1 MEKKNK
7 RNNHMM
13 NKGMKQKV
21 SVLLILCLLLTGY
34 HGLTI
39 SGKAEQSEK
48 KESNAISVSG
58 TEVKVQLHGEDLRKA
73 AKEAIEKG
81 DKVEENF
88 LKGYS
93 ADGELQKEYEAVFS
107 PEKEVYEIPLDSISE
122 GLSESLSEEEA
133 GLQIFVER
141 DAKDLENLVRR
152 ESKESLLLYDGN
164 SQISKLFS
172 EGKNEEKQNVE
183 KAKKNG
189 EKEETTVSEEGS
201 LVSDSNIKRNTELT
215 GSELIT
221 FLYKNKSDHKI
232 SFKLSVDGNQYPKIA
247 VAPKTQLFKA
257 LVEKLK
263 QEEKK
268 AQAEVKPAEK
278 QEEKSIEK
286 QEEKTKEEAVKAE
299 TSEEQ
304 KGISKETASVEE
316 EKELSEK
323 EKKSVSEVSIVSTEG
338 KTEEIQAEVQ
348 EPEEEKARKN
358 EEKKEEN
365 KVETAEA
372 ETEEESREKSEE
384 AGKDGAKLTEVK
396 KDSTKP
402 AEAEKEVPETEKQSG
417 EGKETK
423 EKAGVTG
430 FLGEVLEHY
439 EEFQGELVSARF
451 TQYSLNELG
460 RKSQNVEIEGFA
472 TVEVFYDDEAF
483 TDADGKVE
491 EVVLEAKRLVKPE
504 EEGEKEGEKLSKEQV
519 EAMKEHAIYED
530 SDALDIRFV
539 SKDDRTKEI
548 EPKTPVSVRL
558 TFDKKAVPEEATA
571 DTIAIHHLLESKD
584 SGKIELVETVLRSEK
599 EKEADK
605 KENLS
610 EEERNPEEIEGLS
623 LEKEKEEKD
632 ESKLTDIITKEFTV
646 TSFSPFVVKWNDYK
660 TQAYHG
666 IRIYYV
672 DRNGREIGPTRYY
685 RLTDQGKKIKE
696 KAKDA
701 EAYEFYN
708 KDTGKIDS
716 VMDYNPSG
724 YLRWGL
730 FGISNTTVGALYNG
744 AGYQVEVKS
753 LTANYFVY
761 TYKGVSHTSYFGK
774 NCEYTDFVFVYY
786 LCGKAENKPKP
797 DDTTPDL
804 KNEKYITDNLNG
816 TYDLTLTGQSVV
828 SGRTSKKPLDIV
840 FVYDNTAIM
849 ATDFSFDGT
858 KNNTEGND
866 ASSREEKKST
876 KVKEELKSFME
887 KMSSHDSAYDTR
899 YALVTMD
906 GMKEHRYDLK
916 YRAPYSPSYMTGKMD
931 GNLRVF
937 EDNDYPDFA
946 YAKGIEDTKK
956 GKFVGE
962 FQGLDEKGHQT
973 WLEKA
978 LDNRTKKVNGKDVY
992 IGYRQRSADFTIIDE
1007 EEDDTAYVHGFTSS
1021 PDDILSYLKDLQEG
1035 ETTVTNIS
1043 GSKYSEK
1050 ISGENYT
1057 AAIRNVRALLQKDI
1071 PIKAERKESI
1081 QNKARDDAKKIVVF
1095 IAGGDPKYA
1104 YIQNAYPSD
1113 NEYQY
1118 DDILRFKDQT
1128 DGIQYYRTRALYK
1141 VGYSIGNGRSIDF
1154 AALNQARG
1162 ELHQI
1167 TDIDAFYSIGVGN
1180 EKNWNYLNDFAMG
1193 QWYDKNFAPAQVPTD
1208 KKDKDGKTIY
1218 VSVEGKPDLREN
1230 ALVKN
1235 TLYKC
1240 FDGSEASKL
1249 NKSFDEIYKRVAVD
1263 SVQNIVIRDVLT
1275 KNVQPIM
1282 KDGKAVVS
1290 GQLVKMKPN
1299 GNNQAVEVEDIL
1311 KPGKMAD
1318 LGLNGFKIE
1327 AKEVYSGETGI
1338 SGLNYDGKRWLLT
1351 LKTDPEDF
1359 ALPAGYDIRM
1369 VAKVEP
1375 TEHAKK
1381 LFESDSGY
1389 KDKGEDRTDLNDIY
1403 QAYLHQGYHEDGK
1416 SDSMFNSSAR
1426 KFGLFTNE
1434 FADITYK
1441 TKKPDGSEGSPQTK
1455 KYNKPIISKGSLI
1468 IEKTFSGLEGTKL
1481 FDDSSGK
1488 ITDFG
1493 KKVLKQLKFI
1503 VQAEEFKGLN
1513 SFGQETS
1520 EFTPLLEL
1528 NLKADSWWT
1537 ESANFKDGVTS
1548 EVKRTDNLKHKVTL
1562 KIEQDSGKAPQ
1573 LKITVDNLIP
1583 SKRYIVYE
1591 YCNKPD
1597 GAVEKIELSGSAYQ
1611 LKDVSVNENPIIF
1624 ISGSKSLDSS
1634 EPCKPDNVFKITNCY
1649 EKKDNPKTI
1658 TVKKVVTGIGRPTAS
1673 STEKF
1678 QFHLVIKKH
1687 DGDTGQPLSN
1697 TEMKSIINDLKAK
1710 YPKSSGFNIRG
1721 NSINLTS
1728 PKEINEY
1735 TISFELKDGDSI
1747 QIPLKPNYLFQ
1758 VYEKKSEGYEEAKIV
1773 SDWKGSSRPIPAKTG
1788 QDDDHHEFTY
1798 MKVLEEPYEG
1808 EIITFQNPAKFTI
1821 PTGLTRDT
1829 TPYLLSIFGF
1839 VAMAGVYLTIKKKKR
1854 IEI

>member
-34 HGLTI
+34 RGLTI

-48 KESNAISVSG
+48 KESNEISVSG

-141 DAKDLENLVRR
+141 DAKDLESLVRK

-164 SQISKLFS
+164 SQISKLFP
-172 EGKNEEKQNVE
+172 EGKEEEKRE
-183 KAKKNG
+183 KTKELTEGAIASSG
-189 EKEETTVSEEGS
+189 ETEETAVA
-201 LVSDSNIKRNTELT
+201 SDSNIRRNTELT

-232 SFKLSVDGNQYPKIA
+232 SFKLSVDGNQYPKLA

-304 KGISKETASVEE
+304 KGISEETASVEE
-316 EKELSEK
+316 EKELSGK
-323 EKKSVSEVSIVSTEG
+323 EGKSASEVSIVSTEG

-372 ETEEESREKSEE
+372 ETKEESAEKSEE
-384 AGKDGAKLTEVK
+384 AEKDGAKLTEVK
-396 KDSTKP
+396 EDSTKP

-417 EGKETK
+417 EGKEAK

-483 TDADGKVE
+483 IDADGKLE

-504 EEGEKEGEKLSKEQV
+504 ETEKEGEKLSKEQV

-548 EPKTPVSVRL
+548 EPKAPVSVRL
-558 TFDKKAVPEEATA
+558 TFDKKAVPEEANA
-571 DTIAIHHLLESKD
+571 DTIAIHHIVEDKD
-584 SGKIELVETVLRSEK
+584 SGKVKYVETVLRSEL
-599 EKEADK
+599 EKK
-605 KENLS
+605 
-610 EEERNPEEIEGLS
+610 
-623 LEKEKEEKD
+623 KEKEELKASEEVKEDDVLFAESASGELKEGGVQKEEVLSNED
-632 ESKLTDIITKEFTV
+632 EKTEHKENITKEFIV
-646 TSFSPFVVKWNDYK
+646 NSFSPYIVHWTTPDNRDYE
-660 TQAYHG
+660 
-666 IRIYYV
+666 IRFHYV
-672 DRNGREIGPTRYY
+672 DRNFREIAPTIYTQNYAGTTKFILYFDANQRNSNSPAYKEFPNFVLEDIGYQLGPVPYLAHPKITDWGVDAVWSNQIQITKRSTLSKPEGQRETRTLKYDESGCAHDVYFIY
-685 RLTDQGKKIKE
+685 RL
-696 KAKDA
+696 
-701 EAYEFYN
+701 
-708 KDTGKIDS
+708 S
-716 VMDYNPSG
+716 
-724 YLRWGL
+724 
-730 FGISNTTVGALYNG
+730 
-744 AGYQVEVKS
+744 
-753 LTANYFVY
+753 
-761 TYKGVSHTSYFGK
+761 
-774 NCEYTDFVFVYY
+774 C
-786 LCGKAENKPKP
+786 PKP
-797 DDTTPDL
+797 EKKTDTDVDL
-804 KNEKYITDNLNG
+804 LNEKFITDNLDG
-816 TYDLTLTGQSVV
+816 TYDLTLTGQVNPSQ
-828 SGRTSKKPLDIV
+828 KQKLDIA

-849 ATDFSFDGT
+849 ATDFNFSG
-858 KNNTEGND
+858 KSKKLKTEHYATNPND
-866 ASSREEKKST
+866 AKSA
-876 KVKEELKSFME
+876 KVKNELKSFME
-887 KMSSHDSAYDTR
+887 KLSANPDYDVR

-906 GMKEHRYDLK
+906 GDKSFGNINESTK
-916 YRAPYSPSYMTGKMD
+916 WPYNPSYISGKDYQNTIFMKGKPAD
-931 GNLRVF
+931 SDINLVGEYIGTSGNVF
-937 EDNDYPDFA
+937 QWLDNSTDYGATSYQFNVIDTPFN
-946 YAKGIEDTKK
+946 DTKHLYGFTDK
-956 GKFVGE
+956 PTQIVD
-962 FQGLDEKGHQT
+962 QL
-973 WLEKA
+973 KA
-978 LDNRTKKVNGKDVY
+978 LDERAITSNRV
-992 IGYRQRSADFTIIDE
+992 
-1007 EEDDTAYVHGFTSS
+1007 
-1021 PDDILSYLKDLQEG
+1021 
-1035 ETTVTNIS
+1035 
-1043 GSKYSEK
+1043 
-1050 ISGENYT
+1050 SGENYES
-1057 AAIRNVRALLQKDI
+1057 AIRNLKVLLGQGGDYQV
-1071 PIKAERKESI
+1071 ASGGLDN
-1081 QNKARDDAKKIVVF
+1081 QDSKARSDAQKIVVF
-1095 IAGGDPKYA
+1095 IAGGNPKLSYIVKDGVYEDTHRYA
-1104 YIQNAYPSD
+1104 DNAD
-1113 NEYQY
+1113 
-1118 DDILRFKDQT
+1118 
-1128 DGIQYYRTRALYK
+1128 YK
-1141 VGYSIGNGRSIDF
+1141 IRRDYKEGYSFGNGYSVDF
-1154 AALNQARG
+1154 SALNRARG
-1162 ELHQI
+1162 ELRGL
-1167 TDIDAFYSIGVGN
+1167 TAADAFYSIGVGN
-1180 EKNWNYLNDFAMG
+1180 EENWKSLNDFAMG
-1193 QWYDKNFAPAQVPTD
+1193 QCYNE
-1208 KKDKDGKTIY
+1208 
-1218 VSVEGKPDLREN
+1218 EGKHRPEEGYDEEKHPDRREK
-1230 ALVKN
+1230 ALVDN
-1235 TLYKC
+1235 IRYKC
-1240 FDGSEASKL
+1240 FDASSESGLVSALQQIYNREAGSRAK
-1249 NKSFDEIYKRVAVD
+1249 
-1263 SVQNIVIRDVLT
+1263 NIVIRDVLT
-1275 KNVQPIM
+1275 KNVQPFM
-1282 KDGKAVVS
+1282 KDGKPVVS
-1290 GQLVKMKPN
+1290 GQLVKMKSN
-1299 GNNQAVEVEDIL
+1299 GNKQAVEVEKVFEADDIDDM
-1311 KPGKMAD
+1311 KK
-1318 LGLNGFKIE
+1318 LGLDGFKIE
-1327 AKEVYSGETGI
+1327 AKEVYSNETGI

-1375 TEHAKK
+1375 TEEAKK
-1381 LFESDSGY
+1381 LFESDLGY
-1389 KDKGEDRTDLNDIY
+1389 KDKGDKRTDLNDIY
-1403 QAYLHQGYHEDGK
+1403 QTDLHRKYHEDGK
-1416 SDSMFNSSAR
+1416 PDSMFNSSAD
-1426 KFGLFTNE
+1426 KYGLFTNE
-1434 FADITYK
+1434 YADITYK

-1455 KYNKPIISKGSLI
+1455 KYKKPIISKGSLI

-1503 VQAEEFKGLN
+1503 VQAEKFKGLN

-1528 NLKADSWWT
+1528 NLQADSWWT
-1537 ESANFKDGVTS
+1537 EPANFKNGVTS
-1548 EVKRTDNLKHKVTL
+1548 DVTGTDNLQHKVTL
-1562 KIEQDSGKAPQ
+1562 KIVQESGKAPQ

-1583 SKRYIVYE
+1583 SKRYMVYE
-1591 YCNKPD
+1591 YCNKPE

-1611 LKDVSVNENPIIF
+1611 LKGVSVNENPIIF

-1658 TVKKVVTGIGRPTAS
+1658 TVKKVVTGMAKPTAS

-1687 DGDTGQPLSN
+1687 DGGTGQSLSD
-1697 TEMKSIINDLKAK
+1697 TEKKSIISDLKAK

-1758 VYEKKSEGYEEAKIV
+1758 VYEKKSEGYKKAEIV
-1773 SDWKGSSRPIPAKTG
+1773 SDWKGSSRKITAETG
-1788 QDDDHHEFTY
+1788 QDDHQNEFTY
-1798 MKVLEEPYEG
+1798 MEALEEPYDG

>member
-1 MEKKNK
+1 MEKNK

-48 KESNAISVSG
+48 KESNEISVSG

-141 DAKDLENLVRR
+141 DAKDLESLVRK

-164 SQISKLFS
+164 SQISKLFP

-201 LVSDSNIKRNTELT
+201 LASDSNIKRNTELT

-247 VAPKTQLFKA
+247 VSPKTQLFKA
-257 LVEKLK
+257 LAEKLK

-278 QEEKSIEK
+278 QEEKSIEN
-286 QEEKTKEEAVKAE
+286 QEEKTKEEVVKAE

-304 KGISKETASVEE
+304 KEISEETASVEE
-316 EKELSEK
+316 KKALSGKEG
-323 EKKSVSEVSIVSTEG
+323 KSASEVSIVSTEG
-338 KTEEIQAEVQ
+338 KTEETQAEVQ

-483 TDADGKVE
+483 VDEEGKAQ
-491 EVVLEAKRLVKPE
+491 EVVLEAKRLLKPE
-504 EEGEKEGEKLSKEQV
+504 ETEKEGEKLTEEQV

-539 SKDDRTKEI
+539 SKDDNTKEI

-571 DTIAIHHLLESKD
+571 DTIAIHHIVEDKD
-584 SGKIELVETVLRSEK
+584 SGKVKYVETVLRSEL
-599 EKEADK
+599 EKK
-605 KENLS
+605 
-610 EEERNPEEIEGLS
+610 
-623 LEKEKEEKD
+623 KEKEELKASEEVKEDVLFAESTSGELKEGGVQKEEVLSNED
-632 ESKLTDIITKEFTV
+632 EETENKENITKEFTV
-646 TSFSPFVVKWNDYK
+646 NSFSPYIVHWTTPDNKDYE
-660 TQAYHG
+660 
-666 IRIYYV
+666 IRFHYV
-672 DRNGREIGPTRYY
+672 DRNFREIAPTIYTQNYAGTTKFILYFDANQRNSNSPAYKEFPNFVLEDIGYQLGPAPYLAHPKITDWGVDAVWSNQIQITKRSTLSKPEGQRETRKLKYDESGCAHDVYFIY
-685 RLTDQGKKIKE
+685 RL
-696 KAKDA
+696 
-701 EAYEFYN
+701 
-708 KDTGKIDS
+708 S
-716 VMDYNPSG
+716 
-724 YLRWGL
+724 
-730 FGISNTTVGALYNG
+730 
-744 AGYQVEVKS
+744 
-753 LTANYFVY
+753 
-761 TYKGVSHTSYFGK
+761 
-774 NCEYTDFVFVYY
+774 C
-786 LCGKAENKPKP
+786 PKP
-797 DDTTPDL
+797 EKKTDTDVDL
-804 KNEKYITDNLNG
+804 LNEKFITDNLDG
-816 TYDLTLTGQSVV
+816 TYNLTLTGQVNPSQ
-828 SGRTSKKPLDIV
+828 KQKLDIA

-849 ATDFSFDGT
+849 ATDFNFSG
-858 KNNTEGND
+858 KSKKLKTEHYATNPND
-866 ASSREEKKST
+866 AKSA
-876 KVKEELKSFME
+876 KVKNELKSFME
-887 KMSSHDSAYDTR
+887 KLSANPDYDVR

-906 GMKEHRYDLK
+906 GDKSFGNINESTKRPYDQSYISGKDYQNTIFMKGKPVDSDINLVGEYIGTSGGAFRWLDNSTDYD
-916 YRAPYSPSYMTGKMD
+916 ATSYQFNVTD
-931 GNLRVF
+931 TPFN
-937 EDNDYPDFA
+937 
-946 YAKGIEDTKK
+946 DTKHLYGFTDK
-956 GKFVGE
+956 PNQIVD
-962 FQGLDEKGHQT
+962 QL
-973 WLEKA
+973 KA
-978 LDNRTKKVNGKDVY
+978 LNERAITSNRV
-992 IGYRQRSADFTIIDE
+992 
-1007 EEDDTAYVHGFTSS
+1007 
-1021 PDDILSYLKDLQEG
+1021 
-1035 ETTVTNIS
+1035 
-1043 GSKYSEK
+1043 
-1050 ISGENYT
+1050 SGENYES
-1057 AAIRNVRALLQKDI
+1057 AIRNLKVLLGQAGDYQV
-1071 PIKAERKESI
+1071 ASGGLDN
-1081 QNKARDDAKKIVVF
+1081 QDSKARSDAQKIVVF
-1095 IAGGDPKYA
+1095 IAGGNPKLSYIVKDGVYEDTHRYA
-1104 YIQNAYPSD
+1104 DNAD
-1113 NEYQY
+1113 
-1118 DDILRFKDQT
+1118 
-1128 DGIQYYRTRALYK
+1128 YK
-1141 VGYSIGNGRSIDF
+1141 IRRDYKEGYSFGNGYSVDF
-1154 AALNQARG
+1154 SALNRARG
-1162 ELHQI
+1162 ELRGL
-1167 TDIDAFYSIGVGN
+1167 TAADAFYSIGVGN
-1180 EKNWNYLNDFAMG
+1180 EENWNSLNDFAMG
-1193 QWYDKNFAPAQVPTD
+1193 QCYNE
-1208 KKDKDGKTIY
+1208 
-1218 VSVEGKPDLREN
+1218 EGKHRPEEGYDEEKHPDRREK
-1230 ALVKN
+1230 ALVDN
-1235 TLYKC
+1235 IRYKC
-1240 FDGSEASKL
+1240 FDASSESGLVSALQQIYNREAGSRAK
-1249 NKSFDEIYKRVAVD
+1249 
-1263 SVQNIVIRDVLT
+1263 NIVIRDVLT

-1290 GQLVKMKPN
+1290 GQLVKMKSN
-1299 GNNQAVEVEDIL
+1299 GNKQAVEVEKVFEADDIDDIDDM
-1311 KPGKMAD
+1311 KK
-1318 LGLNGFKIE
+1318 LGLNDFKIE
-1327 AKEVYSGETGI
+1327 AKEVNANEIGI
-1338 SGLNYDGKRWLLT
+1338 SGAKRDEKRWLLT
-1351 LKTDPEDF
+1351 LKTEPEDF
-1359 ALPAGYDIRM
+1359 ALPAGYEIRM

-1375 TEHAKK
+1375 TEEAKK
-1381 LFESDSGY
+1381 LFESDLGY
-1389 KDKGEDRTDLNDIY
+1389 KDKGDKRTDLNDIY
-1403 QAYLHQGYHEDGK
+1403 QTDLHRKYHEDGK
-1416 SDSMFNSSAR
+1416 PDSMFNSSAD
-1426 KFGLFTNE
+1426 KYGLFTNE
-1434 FADITYK
+1434 YADITYK

-1455 KYNKPIISKGSLI
+1455 KYKKPIISKGSLI

-1520 EFTPLLEL
+1520 EFTPLLKL
-1528 NLKADSWWT
+1528 NLQADSWWT
-1537 ESANFKDGVTS
+1537 GTANFRDGVTL
-1548 EVKRTDNLKHKVTL
+1548 EFTGLDNFKHKVTL
-1562 KIEQDSGKAPQ
+1562 KIVQESGKAPQ

-1583 SKRYIVYE
+1583 SKRYQILE

-1658 TVKKVVTGIGRPTAS
+1658 TVKKEVTGIGRPTAS

-1687 DGDTGQPLSN
+1687 DGDKVESLSD

-1721 NSINLTS
+1721 NSIDLTS

-1735 TISFELKDGDSI
+1735 TISFELKDKDSI

-1758 VYEKKSEGYEEAKIV
+1758 VYEKKSEGYQKAKIV
-1773 SDWKGSSRPIPAKTG
+1773 SNSRTITADTG
-1788 QDDDHHEFTY
+1788 QDDHHIEFTY
-1798 MKVLEEPYEG
+1798 MEVLEEPYDG

-1839 VAMAGVYLTIKKKKR
+1839 TMMAGVYLTIKKKKR

>member
-34 HGLTI
+34 RGLTI

-48 KESNAISVSG
+48 KESNEISVSG

-141 DAKDLENLVRR
+141 DAKDLESLVRK

-164 SQISKLFS
+164 SRIAQLFP
-172 EGKNEEKQNVE
+172 EGKEEEKRDKLE
-183 KAKKNG
+183 KAKELTEGTNALSG
-189 EKEETTVSEEGS
+189 ETEETAVA
-201 LVSDSNIKRNTELT
+201 SDSNIKRNTELT

-286 QEEKTKEEAVKAE
+286 QEEKTKEEVVKAE

-304 KGISKETASVEE
+304 KDISEETASVEE
-316 EKELSEK
+316 KKALSGKEG
-323 EKKSVSEVSIVSTEG
+323 KSASEVSIVSTEG
-338 KTEEIQAEVQ
+338 KTEETQAEVQ

-372 ETEEESREKSEE
+372 ETEEESAEKSEE

-439 EEFQGELVSARF
+439 EEFQGELLSARF

-491 EVVLEAKRLVKPE
+491 EVVLEAKRLLKPE
-504 EEGEKEGEKLSKEQV
+504 EEGEKEGEKLSKEQI

-539 SKDDRTKEI
+539 SKDDNTKEI

-605 KENLS
+605 NENLS
-610 EEERNPEEIEGLS
+610 EEKQNPEEIEGLS

-716 VMDYNPSG
+716 LLDYNPSG

-761 TYKGVSHTSYFGK
+761 TYQGVSHTSHFGDK
-774 NCEYTDFVFVYY
+774 CEYTDFVFVYY

-804 KNEKYITDNLNG
+804 KNEKYITDNLDG

-906 GMKEHRYDLK
+906 GMKEHQYDLQ
-916 YRAPYSPSYMTGKMD
+916 YRAKYSTSYMTGKMD

-962 FQGLDEKGHQT
+962 FQGKDENGQKT

-978 LDNRTKKVNGKDVY
+978 LDNRKNWKGEF
-992 IGYRQRSADFTIIDE
+992 IGDRQRSADFTIEDG
-1007 EEDDTAYVHGFTSS
+1007 EEDDTAYVHGFTSRR
-1021 PDDILSYLKDLQEG
+1021 DDILLYLKNLQEG
-1035 ETTVTNIS
+1035 KTTVTKLS

-1071 PIKAERKESI
+1071 PIKANREAFT
-1081 QNKARDDAKKIVVF
+1081 QYKARDDAKKIVVF

-1104 YIQNAYPSD
+1104 YIQNAYPSN

-1128 DGIQYYRTRALYK
+1128 DGIQYYRTRAWYK

-1218 VSVEGKPDLREN
+1218 VSVEGKADLREN
-1230 ALVKN
+1230 ALVKK

-1240 FDGSEASKL
+1240 FDGSDASKL

-1275 KNVQPIM
+1275 NHVQPIM
-1282 KDGKAVVS
+1282 KNGKPDVI

-1318 LGLNGFKIE
+1318 LGLNGFTIE
-1327 AKEVYSGETGI
+1327 AKEVYAGETGI
-1338 SGLNYDGKRWLLT
+1338 SGLSYTGKRWLLT
-1351 LKTDPEDF
+1351 LKTVPEDF

-1375 TEHAKK
+1375 TEEAKR
-1381 LFESDSGY
+1381 LFESDLGY
-1389 KDKGEDRTDLNDIY
+1389 KDKGDKRTDLNDIY
-1403 QAYLHQGYHEDGK
+1403 QTYLHQGYHEDGK
-1416 SDSMFNSSAR
+1416 SDSMFNSSAD
-1426 KFGLFTNE
+1426 KYGLYTNE
-1434 FADITYK
+1434 YADITYK
-1441 TKKPDGSEGSPQTK
+1441 TKKPDGSESSPQTK
-1455 KYNKPIISKGSLI
+1455 KYKKPIISKGSLI

-1503 VQAEEFKGLN
+1503 VQAEEFKRLN

-1548 EVKRTDNLKHKVTL
+1548 GVTGLDNLKHKVTL
-1562 KIEQDSGKAPQ
+1562 KIVQESGKAPQ

-1583 SKRYIVYE
+1583 SKRYMVYE

-1658 TVKKVVTGIGRPTAS
+1658 TVKKVVTGMARPTAS
-1673 STEKF
+1673 STAKF

-1687 DGDTGQPLSN
+1687 DGGTGQSLSE
-1697 TEMKSIINDLKAK
+1697 TEMNSIKNDLKAK
-1710 YPKSSGFNIRG
+1710 YPNFNISKA
-1721 NSINLTS
+1721 SINLTS

-1735 TISFELKDGDSI
+1735 TIYFELKDGDSI

-1758 VYEKKSEGYEEAKIV
+1758 VYEKKSAGYEKAKIV
-1773 SDWKGSSRPIPAKTG
+1773 SDLNGNSRGIPAETG
-1788 QDDDHHEFTY
+1788 QDDTNEFTY
-1798 MKVLEEPYEG
+1798 MKEAETPYEG

-1829 TPYLLSIFGF
+1829 TPYLFSIFGF
-1839 VAMAGVYLTIKKKKR
+1839 VAIAGVYLTIKKKKR
-1854 IEI
+1854 IEM

>member
-48 KESNAISVSG
+48 KESNEISVSG

-141 DAKDLENLVRR
+141 DAKDLESLVRR

-164 SQISKLFS
+164 SQISKLFP

-201 LVSDSNIKRNTELT
+201 LASDSNIKRNTELT

-232 SFKLSVDGNQYPKIA
+232 SFKLSVDGNQYPKLA

-299 TSEEQ
+299 TSEDQ
-304 KGISKETASVEE
+304 KEISEEAASVEE
-316 EKELSEK
+316 KKELSGK
-323 EKKSVSEVSIVSTEG
+323 EDKPASEVSIVSTEG
-338 KTEEIQAEVQ
+338 KTEETQA
-348 EPEEEKARKN
+348 EEEKAEKN
-358 EEKKEEN
+358 KEKKEEN

-372 ETEEESREKSEE
+372 ETKEESAEKSEE
-384 AGKDGAKLTEVK
+384 AEKDGAKLTEVK

-417 EGKETK
+417 EGKEAK

-491 EVVLEAKRLVKPE
+491 EVVLEAKRLLKPE
-504 EEGEKEGEKLSKEQV
+504 ETEKEGEKLTEEQV

-539 SKDDRTKEI
+539 SKDDNTKEI

-605 KENLS
+605 NENLS
-610 EEERNPEEIEGLS
+610 EEKQNPEEIEGLS

-716 VMDYNPSG
+716 LLDYNPSG

-761 TYKGVSHTSYFGK
+761 TYQGVSHTSHFGDK
-774 NCEYTDFVFVYY
+774 CEYTDFVFVYY

-804 KNEKYITDNLNG
+804 KNEKYITDNLDG

-906 GMKEHRYDLK
+906 GMKEHQYDLQ
-916 YRAPYSPSYMTGKMD
+916 YRAKYSTSYMTGKMD

-962 FQGLDEKGHQT
+962 FQGKDENGQKT
-973 WLEKA
+973 WLEKS
-978 LDNRTKKVNGKDVY
+978 LDNRKNWKGEF
-992 IGYRQRSADFTIIDE
+992 IGDRQRSADFTIEDG
-1007 EEDDTAYVHGFTSS
+1007 EEDDTAYVHGFTSRL
-1021 PDDILSYLKDLQEG
+1021 DDILSYLKNLQEG
-1035 ETTVTNIS
+1035 KTTVTKLS

-1071 PIKAERKESI
+1071 PIKANREAFT
-1081 QNKARDDAKKIVVF
+1081 QYKARDDAKKIVVF

-1104 YIQNAYPSD
+1104 YIQNAYPSN

-1128 DGIQYYRTRALYK
+1128 DGIQYYRTRAWYK

-1218 VSVEGKPDLREN
+1218 VSVEGKADLREN
-1230 ALVKN
+1230 ALVKK

-1240 FDGSEASKL
+1240 FDGSDASKL

-1263 SVQNIVIRDVLT
+1263 GTKNIVIRDVLT

-1282 KDGKAVVS
+1282 KNGKPDVI

-1318 LGLNGFKIE
+1318 LGLNGFTIE
-1327 AKEVYSGETGI
+1327 AKEVYAGETGI
-1338 SGLNYDGKRWLLT
+1338 SGLSYTRKRWLLT

-1375 TEHAKK
+1375 TEEAKR

-1389 KDKGEDRTDLNDIY
+1389 KDKGDKRTDLNDIY
-1403 QAYLHQGYHEDGK
+1403 ETYLHRGYHEDGK
-1416 SDSMFNSSAR
+1416 SDSMFNSSAD
-1426 KFGLFTNE
+1426 KYGLFTNE
-1434 FADITYK
+1434 YADITYK
-1441 TKKPDGSEGSPQTK
+1441 TKKPDGSESSPQTK

-1481 FDDSSGK
+1481 IDSSSGN

-1503 VQAEEFKGLN
+1503 VKAEEFQGLN
-1513 SFGQETS
+1513 SFGQKHY
-1520 EFTPLLEL
+1520 EFTSLLEL
-1528 NLKADSWWT
+1528 NLQADSWWT
-1537 ESANFKDGVTS
+1537 EPANFKDGVTS
-1548 EVKRTDNLKHKVTL
+1548 EVTGSDNFKHKVTL
-1562 KIEQDSGKAPQ
+1562 KIVQESGKAPQ

-1583 SKRYIVYE
+1583 SKRYQIWE

-1597 GAVEKIELSGSAYQ
+1597 GAVEKVELSGSAYQ
-1611 LKDVSVNENPIIF
+1611 LKDVSENANPIISQ
-1624 ISGSKSLDSS
+1624 SGSKSLDSS
-1634 EPCKPDNVFKITNCY
+1634 EPCKPDNVFKITNHY

-1658 TVKKVVTGIGRPTAS
+1658 TVKKVVTGMARPTAS

-1678 QFHLVIKKH
+1678 KFHLVIKKH
-1687 DGDTGQPLSN
+1687 DGGTGQSLSEE
-1697 TEMKSIINDLKAK
+1697 EMDSIINDMIAK
-1710 YPKSSGFNIRG
+1710 NA
-1721 NSINLTS
+1721 NSTEF
-1728 PKEINEY
+1728 EINKDLIKLKRPKKINAF
-1735 TISFELKDGDSI
+1735 TISFELKDGESI

-1758 VYEKKSEGYEEAKIV
+1758 VYEKKSAGYEKAKIV
-1773 SDWKGSSRPIPAKTG
+1773 SDLKGSSSRTIQAETG
-1788 QDDDHHEFTY
+1788 QDDNNEFTY
-1798 MKVLEEPYEG
+1798 MEALEEPYEG

-1829 TPYLLSIFGF
+1829 TPYLFSIFGF
-1839 VAMAGVYLTIKKKKR
+1839 VAMAWVYLTIRKKKR

>member
-48 KESNAISVSG
+48 KESNEISVSG

-141 DAKDLENLVRR
+141 DAKDLESLVRR

-164 SQISKLFS
+164 SQISKLFP

-201 LVSDSNIKRNTELT
+201 LASDSNIKRNTELT

-263 QEEKK
+263 QEEK
-268 AQAEVKPAEK
+268 
-278 QEEKSIEK
+278 
-286 QEEKTKEEAVKAE
+286 TKEEVVKAE

-304 KGISKETASVEE
+304 KEISKETASVEE

-338 KTEEIQAEVQ
+338 KMEETQA
-348 EPEEEKARKN
+348 EEEKAEKN
-358 EEKKEEN
+358 KEKKEEN

-372 ETEEESREKSEE
+372 ETKEESAEKSEE
-384 AGKDGAKLTEVK
+384 AEKDGAKLTEVK

-417 EGKETK
+417 EGKEAK

-491 EVVLEAKRLVKPE
+491 EVVLEAKRLLKPE
-504 EEGEKEGEKLSKEQV
+504 ETEKEGEKLTEEQV

-539 SKDDRTKEI
+539 SKDDNTKEI

-605 KENLS
+605 NENLS
-610 EEERNPEEIEGLS
+610 EEKQNPEEIEGLS

-701 EAYEFYN
+701 EAHEFYN
-708 KDTGKIDS
+708 KDTGIIDS

-761 TYKGVSHTSYFGK
+761 TYQGVSHTSHFGDK
-774 NCEYTDFVFVYY
+774 CEYTDFVFVYY

-804 KNEKYITDNLNG
+804 KNEKYITDNLDG

-906 GMKEHRYDLK
+906 GMKEHQYDLQ
-916 YRAPYSPSYMTGKMD
+916 YRAKYSTSYMTGKMD

-962 FQGLDEKGHQT
+962 FQGKDENGQKT
-973 WLEKA
+973 WLEKS
-978 LDNRTKKVNGKDVY
+978 LDNRKNWKGEF
-992 IGYRQRSADFTIIDE
+992 IGDRQRSADFTIEDG
-1007 EEDDTAYVHGFTSS
+1007 EEDDTAYVHGFTSR
-1021 PDDILSYLKDLQEG
+1021 PDDILSYLKNLQEG
-1035 ETTVTNIS
+1035 KTTVTKLS

-1071 PIKAERKESI
+1071 PIKANRKAFT
-1081 QNKARDDAKKIVVF
+1081 QYKARDDAKKIVVF

-1104 YIQNAYPSD
+1104 YIQNAYPSN

-1128 DGIQYYRTRALYK
+1128 DGIQYYRTRAWYK

-1290 GQLVKMKPN
+1290 GQLVKMKSN
-1299 GNNQAVEVEDIL
+1299 GVEVQDTL
-1311 KPGKMAD
+1311 KPGEMAD
-1318 LGLNGFKIE
+1318 LGLNGFNIK
-1327 AKEVYSGETGI
+1327 AKEVNANEIGI
-1338 SGLNYDGKRWLLT
+1338 SGASHDEKRWLLT
-1351 LKTDPEDF
+1351 LKTNPEDF

-1375 TEHAKK
+1375 TEEAKR
-1381 LFESDSGY
+1381 LFESDLGY
-1389 KDKGEDRTDLNDIY
+1389 KDKGDKRTDLNDIY
-1403 QAYLHQGYHEDGK
+1403 QTYLHQGYHEDGK
-1416 SDSMFNSSAR
+1416 SDSMFNSSAD
-1426 KFGLFTNE
+1426 KYGLYTNE
-1434 FADITYK
+1434 YADITYK
-1441 TKKPDGSEGSPQTK
+1441 TKKPDGSESSPQTK

-1503 VQAEEFKGLN
+1503 VYVEKFNELN
-1513 SFGQETS
+1513 SFGQKNS
-1520 EFTPLLEL
+1520 EFIPLLEL
-1528 NLKADSWWT
+1528 NLKDDSWWT

-1548 EVKRTDNLKHKVTL
+1548 GVTGLDELKHKVTHKVTL

-1583 SKRYIVYE
+1583 SKRYMVYE

-1611 LKDVSVNENPIIF
+1611 LKNVSESANPTIIW
-1624 ISGSKSLDSS
+1624 SGPKSLDSS

-1658 TVKKVVTGIGRPTAS
+1658 TVKKEVTGIGRPTAS

-1687 DGDTGQPLSN
+1687 DGGTGQSLSD

-1721 NSINLTS
+1721 HSINLTS

-1747 QIPLKPNYLFQ
+1747 QIPLKMNYLFQ
-1758 VYEKKSEGYEEAKIV
+1758 VYEKKSEGYNKAKIV
-1773 SDWKGSSRPIPAKTG
+1773 SDWKGSSRKITAETG

-1798 MKVLEEPYEG
+1798 MEVLEEPYDG

-1821 PTGLTRDT
+1821 PTGLTRDI
-1829 TPYLLSIFGF
+1829 TPYLFSIFGF

>member
-34 HGLTI
+34 RGLTI

-48 KESNAISVSG
+48 KESNEISVSG

-93 ADGELQKEYEAVFS
+93 TDEELQKEYEAVFS

-141 DAKDLENLVRR
+141 DAKDLESLVRK

-164 SQISKLFS
+164 SQISKLFP
-172 EGKNEEKQNVE
+172 EGKKEEKRDVE

-189 EKEETTVSEEGS
+189 EKEETTVSEEGI
-201 LVSDSNIKRNTELT
+201 LASDSNIKRNTELT

-232 SFKLSVDGNQYPKIA
+232 SFKLSVDGNQYPKLA

-286 QEEKTKEEAVKAE
+286 QEENTKEEAVKAE

-372 ETEEESREKSEE
+372 ETKEESAEKSEE
-384 AGKDGAKLTEVK
+384 AEKDGAKLTEVK

-483 TDADGKVE
+483 VDEEGKAQ
-491 EVVLEAKRLVKPE
+491 EVVLEAKRLLKPE
-504 EEGEKEGEKLSKEQV
+504 ETEKEGEKLTEEQV

-539 SKDDRTKEI
+539 SKDDNTKEI

-571 DTIAIHHLLESKD
+571 DTIAIHHIVEDKD
-584 SGKIELVETVLRSEK
+584 SGKVKYVETVLRSE
-599 EKEADK
+599 
-605 KENLS
+605 
-610 EEERNPEEIEGLS
+610 
-623 LEKEKEEKD
+623 LEKEREKEELKASEGVKEDVLSAEDASEEPKKEGIKKEEVFSNED
-632 ESKLTDIITKEFTV
+632 EKTEHKENITKEFTV
-646 TSFSPFVVKWNDYK
+646 NSFSPYIVHWTTPDNKDYE
-660 TQAYHG
+660 
-666 IRIYYV
+666 IRFHYV
-672 DRNGREIGPTRYY
+672 DRNFREIAPTIYTQNYAGTTKFILYFDANQRNSNSPAYKEFPNFVLEDIGYQLGPAPYLAHPKITDWGVDAVWSNQIQITKRSTLSKPEGQRETRTLKYDESGCAHDVYFIY
-685 RLTDQGKKIKE
+685 RL
-696 KAKDA
+696 
-701 EAYEFYN
+701 
-708 KDTGKIDS
+708 S
-716 VMDYNPSG
+716 
-724 YLRWGL
+724 
-730 FGISNTTVGALYNG
+730 
-744 AGYQVEVKS
+744 
-753 LTANYFVY
+753 
-761 TYKGVSHTSYFGK
+761 
-774 NCEYTDFVFVYY
+774 C
-786 LCGKAENKPKP
+786 PKP
-797 DDTTPDL
+797 EKKTDTDVDL
-804 KNEKYITDNLNG
+804 LNEKFITDNLDG
-816 TYDLTLTGQSVV
+816 TYDLTLTGQVNPSQ
-828 SGRTSKKPLDIV
+828 KQKLDIA

-849 ATDFSFDGT
+849 ATDFNFSG
-858 KNNTEGND
+858 KSKKLKTEHYATNPND
-866 ASSREEKKST
+866 AKSA
-876 KVKEELKSFME
+876 KVKNELKSFME
-887 KMSSHDSAYDTR
+887 KLSANPDYDVR

-906 GMKEHRYDLK
+906 GDKSFGNINESTKWPYD
-916 YRAPYSPSYMTGKMD
+916 PSYISGKDYQNTIFMKGKPAD
-931 GNLRVF
+931 SDINLVGEYIGTSGGAFRWL
-937 EDNDYPDFA
+937 DNSTDYDATSYQFNVTDTPFN
-946 YAKGIEDTKK
+946 DTKHLYGFTDK
-956 GKFVGE
+956 PNKIVD
-962 FQGLDEKGHQT
+962 QL
-973 WLEKA
+973 KA
-978 LDNRTKKVNGKDVY
+978 LDERAITSNRV
-992 IGYRQRSADFTIIDE
+992 
-1007 EEDDTAYVHGFTSS
+1007 
-1021 PDDILSYLKDLQEG
+1021 
-1035 ETTVTNIS
+1035 
-1043 GSKYSEK
+1043 
-1050 ISGENYT
+1050 SGENYES
-1057 AAIRNVRALLQKDI
+1057 AIRNLKVLLGQGGDYQV
-1071 PIKAERKESI
+1071 ASGGLDN
-1081 QNKARDDAKKIVVF
+1081 QDSKARSDAQKIVVF
-1095 IAGGDPKYA
+1095 IAGGNPKLSYIVKDGVYEDTHRYA
-1104 YIQNAYPSD
+1104 DNAD
-1113 NEYQY
+1113 
-1118 DDILRFKDQT
+1118 
-1128 DGIQYYRTRALYK
+1128 YK
-1141 VGYSIGNGRSIDF
+1141 IRRDYKEGYSFGNGYSVDF
-1154 AALNQARG
+1154 SALNRARG
-1162 ELHQI
+1162 ELRGL
-1167 TDIDAFYSIGVGN
+1167 TAADAFYSIGVGN
-1180 EKNWNYLNDFAMG
+1180 EENWKSLNDFAMG
-1193 QWYDKNFAPAQVPTD
+1193 QCYNE
-1208 KKDKDGKTIY
+1208 
-1218 VSVEGKPDLREN
+1218 EGKHRLEEGYDEEKHPDRREK
-1230 ALVKN
+1230 ALVDN
-1235 TLYKC
+1235 IRYKC
-1240 FDGSEASKL
+1240 FDASSESGLVSALQQIYNREAGSRAK
-1249 NKSFDEIYKRVAVD
+1249 
-1263 SVQNIVIRDVLT
+1263 NIVIRDVLT

-1282 KDGKAVVS
+1282 KNGKPDVI

-1318 LGLNGFKIE
+1318 FGLNGFTIVT
-1327 AKEVYSGETGI
+1327 KEVEAGETGI
-1338 SGLNYDGKRWLLT
+1338 SGLSYTGKRWLLT

-1375 TEHAKK
+1375 TEEAKR

-1389 KDKGEDRTDLNDIY
+1389 KDKGDKRTDLNDIY
-1403 QAYLHQGYHEDGK
+1403 QTYLHQGYHEDRK
-1416 SDSMFNSSAR
+1416 SDSMFNSSAD
-1426 KFGLFTNE
+1426 KYGLYTNE
-1434 FADITYK
+1434 YADITYK

-1481 FDDSSGK
+1481 IDSSSGK

-1493 KKVLKQLKFI
+1493 EKVLKQLKFI
-1503 VQAEEFKGLN
+1503 VQAEEFQGLN
-1513 SFGQETS
+1513 SFGQKHY
-1520 EFTPLLEL
+1520 EFTSLLEL
-1528 NLKADSWWT
+1528 NLQADSWWT
-1537 ESANFKDGVTS
+1537 EPANFKDGVTS
-1548 EVKRTDNLKHKVTL
+1548 EVNGLDNHKHKVTL
-1562 KIEQDSGKAPQ
+1562 KIVQESGKAPQ

-1583 SKRYIVYE
+1583 SKRYMVWE
-1591 YCNKPD
+1591 YCNKPY

-1611 LKDVSVNENPIIF
+1611 LKDVSVNENPIISQ
-1624 ISGSKSLDSS
+1624 SGSKSLDSS

-1658 TVKKVVTGIGRPTAS
+1658 TVKKEVTGIGRPTAS

-1687 DGDTGQPLSN
+1687 DGGTGQPLSH

-1735 TISFELKDGDSI
+1735 TISFELKDKDSI
-1747 QIPLKPNYLFQ
+1747 QIPLKTNYLFQ
-1758 VYEKKSEGYEEAKIV
+1758 VYEKKSEGYKKAEIV
-1773 SDWKGSSRPIPAKTG
+1773 SDWKGSSHKITAETG
-1788 QDDDHHEFTY
+1788 QDDHQNEFTY
-1798 MKVLEEPYEG
+1798 MEALEEPYDG

>member
-48 KESNAISVSG
+48 KESNEISVSG

-141 DAKDLENLVRR
+141 DAKDLESLVRR

-164 SQISKLFS
+164 SQISKLFP

-201 LVSDSNIKRNTELT
+201 LASDSNIKRNTELT

-232 SFKLSVDGNQYPKIA
+232 SFKLSVDGNQYPKLA

-299 TSEEQ
+299 TSEDQ
-304 KGISKETASVEE
+304 KEISEEAASVEE
-316 EKELSEK
+316 KKELSGK
-323 EKKSVSEVSIVSTEG
+323 EDKPASEVSIVSTEG
-338 KTEEIQAEVQ
+338 KTEETQA
-348 EPEEEKARKN
+348 EEEKAEKN
-358 EEKKEEN
+358 KEKKEEN

-372 ETEEESREKSEE
+372 ETKEESAEKSEE
-384 AGKDGAKLTEVK
+384 AEKDGAKLTEVK

-417 EGKETK
+417 EGKEAK

-491 EVVLEAKRLVKPE
+491 EVVLEAKRLLKPE
-504 EEGEKEGEKLSKEQV
+504 ETEKEGEKLTEEQV

-539 SKDDRTKEI
+539 SKDDNTKEI

-605 KENLS
+605 NENLS
-610 EEERNPEEIEGLS
+610 EEKQNPEEIEGLS

-716 VMDYNPSG
+716 LLDYNPSG

-761 TYKGVSHTSYFGK
+761 TYQGVSHTSHFGDK
-774 NCEYTDFVFVYY
+774 CEYTDFVFVYY

-804 KNEKYITDNLNG
+804 KNEKYITDNLDG

-906 GMKEHRYDLK
+906 GMKEHQYDLQ
-916 YRAPYSPSYMTGKMD
+916 YRAKYSTSYMTGKMD

-962 FQGLDEKGHQT
+962 FQGKDENGQKT
-973 WLEKA
+973 WLEKS
-978 LDNRTKKVNGKDVY
+978 LDNRKNWKGEF
-992 IGYRQRSADFTIIDE
+992 IGDRQRSADFTIEDG
-1007 EEDDTAYVHGFTSS
+1007 EEDDTAYVHGFTSRL
-1021 PDDILSYLKDLQEG
+1021 DDILSYLKNLQEG
-1035 ETTVTNIS
+1035 KTTVTKLS

-1071 PIKAERKESI
+1071 PIKANREAFT
-1081 QNKARDDAKKIVVF
+1081 QYKARDDAKKIVVF

-1104 YIQNAYPSD
+1104 YIQNAYPSN

-1128 DGIQYYRTRALYK
+1128 DGIQYYRTRAWYK

-1218 VSVEGKPDLREN
+1218 VSVEGKADLREN
-1230 ALVKN
+1230 ALVKK

-1240 FDGSEASKL
+1240 FDGSDASIL

-1263 SVQNIVIRDVLT
+1263 GTKNIVIRDVLT

-1282 KDGKAVVS
+1282 KNGKPDVI

-1318 LGLNGFKIE
+1318 LGLNGFTIE
-1327 AKEVYSGETGI
+1327 AKEVYAGETGI
-1338 SGLNYDGKRWLLT
+1338 SGLSYTRKRWLLT

-1375 TEHAKK
+1375 TEEAKR

-1389 KDKGEDRTDLNDIY
+1389 KDKGDKRTDLNDIY
-1403 QAYLHQGYHEDGK
+1403 ETYLHRGYHEDGK
-1416 SDSMFNSSAR
+1416 SDSMFNSSAD
-1426 KFGLFTNE
+1426 KYGLFTNE
-1434 FADITYK
+1434 YADITYK
-1441 TKKPDGSEGSPQTK
+1441 TKKPDGSESSPQTK

-1481 FDDSSGK
+1481 IDSSSGN

-1503 VQAEEFKGLN
+1503 VKAEEFQGLN
-1513 SFGQETS
+1513 SFGQKHY
-1520 EFTPLLEL
+1520 EFTSLLEL
-1528 NLKADSWWT
+1528 NLQANSWWT
-1537 ESANFKDGVTS
+1537 EPANFKDGVTS
-1548 EVKRTDNLKHKVTL
+1548 EVTGSDNFKHKVTL
-1562 KIEQDSGKAPQ
+1562 KIVQESGKAPQ

-1583 SKRYIVYE
+1583 SKRYQIWE

-1597 GAVEKIELSGSAYQ
+1597 GAVEKVELSGSAYQ
-1611 LKDVSVNENPIIF
+1611 LKDVSENANPIISQ
-1624 ISGSKSLDSS
+1624 SGSKSLDSS
-1634 EPCKPDNVFKITNCY
+1634 EPCKPDNVFKITNHY

-1658 TVKKVVTGIGRPTAS
+1658 TVKKVVTGMARPTAS

-1678 QFHLVIKKH
+1678 KFHLVIKKH
-1687 DGDTGQPLSN
+1687 DGGTGQSLSEE
-1697 TEMKSIINDLKAK
+1697 EMDSIINDMIAK
-1710 YPKSSGFNIRG
+1710 NA
-1721 NSINLTS
+1721 NSTEF
-1728 PKEINEY
+1728 EINKDLIKLKRPKKINAF
-1735 TISFELKDGDSI
+1735 TISFELKDGESI

-1758 VYEKKSEGYEEAKIV
+1758 VYEKKSAGYEKAKIV
-1773 SDWKGSSRPIPAKTG
+1773 SDLKGSSSRTIQAETG
-1788 QDDDHHEFTY
+1788 QDDNNEFTY
-1798 MKVLEEPYEG
+1798 MEALEEPYEG

-1829 TPYLLSIFGF
+1829 TPYLFSIFGF
-1839 VAMAGVYLTIKKKKR
+1839 VAMAWVYLTIRKKKR

>member
-48 KESNAISVSG
+48 KESNEISVSG

-141 DAKDLENLVRR
+141 DAKDLESLVRR

-164 SQISKLFS
+164 SQISKLFP

-201 LVSDSNIKRNTELT
+201 LASDSNIKRNTELT

-232 SFKLSVDGNQYPKIA
+232 SFKLSVDGNQYPKLA

-299 TSEEQ
+299 TSEDQ
-304 KGISKETASVEE
+304 KEISEEAASVEE
-316 EKELSEK
+316 KKELSGK
-323 EKKSVSEVSIVSTEG
+323 EDKPASEVSIVSTEG
-338 KTEEIQAEVQ
+338 KTEETQA
-348 EPEEEKARKN
+348 EEEKAEKN
-358 EEKKEEN
+358 KEKKEEN

-372 ETEEESREKSEE
+372 ETKEESAEKSEE
-384 AGKDGAKLTEVK
+384 AEKDGAKLTEVK

-417 EGKETK
+417 EGKEAK

-491 EVVLEAKRLVKPE
+491 EVVLEAKRLLKPE
-504 EEGEKEGEKLSKEQV
+504 ETEKEGEKLTEEQV

-539 SKDDRTKEI
+539 SKDDNTKEI

-605 KENLS
+605 NENLS
-610 EEERNPEEIEGLS
+610 EEKQNPEEIEGLS

-716 VMDYNPSG
+716 LLDYNPSG

-761 TYKGVSHTSYFGK
+761 TYQGVSHTSHFGDK
-774 NCEYTDFVFVYY
+774 CEYTDFVFVYY

-804 KNEKYITDNLNG
+804 KNEKYITDNLDG

-906 GMKEHRYDLK
+906 GMKEHQYDLQ
-916 YRAPYSPSYMTGKMD
+916 YRAKYSTSYMTGKMD

-962 FQGLDEKGHQT
+962 FQGKDENGQKT
-973 WLEKA
+973 WLEKS
-978 LDNRTKKVNGKDVY
+978 LDNRKNWKGEF
-992 IGYRQRSADFTIIDE
+992 IGDRQRSADFTIEDG
-1007 EEDDTAYVHGFTSS
+1007 EEDDTAYVHGFTSRL
-1021 PDDILSYLKDLQEG
+1021 DDILSYLKNLQEG
-1035 ETTVTNIS
+1035 KTTVTKLS

-1071 PIKAERKESI
+1071 PIKANREAFT
-1081 QNKARDDAKKIVVF
+1081 QYKARDDAKKIVVF

-1128 DGIQYYRTRALYK
+1128 DGIQYYRTRAWYK

-1218 VSVEGKPDLREN
+1218 VSVEGKADLREN
-1230 ALVKN
+1230 ALVKK

-1240 FDGSEASKL
+1240 FDGSDASKL

-1263 SVQNIVIRDVLT
+1263 GTKNIVIRDVLT

-1282 KDGKAVVS
+1282 KNGKPDVI

-1318 LGLNGFKIE
+1318 LGLNGFTIE
-1327 AKEVYSGETGI
+1327 AKEVYAGETGI
-1338 SGLNYDGKRWLLT
+1338 SGLSYTRKRWLLT

-1375 TEHAKK
+1375 TEEAKR

-1389 KDKGEDRTDLNDIY
+1389 KDKGDKRTDLNDIY
-1403 QAYLHQGYHEDGK
+1403 ETYLHRGYHEDGK
-1416 SDSMFNSSAR
+1416 SDSMFNSSAD
-1426 KFGLFTNE
+1426 KYGLFTNE
-1434 FADITYK
+1434 YADITYK
-1441 TKKPDGSEGSPQTK
+1441 TKKPDGSESSPQTK

-1481 FDDSSGK
+1481 IDSSSGN

-1503 VQAEEFKGLN
+1503 VKAEEFQGLN
-1513 SFGQETS
+1513 SFGQKHY
-1520 EFTPLLEL
+1520 EFTSLLEL
-1528 NLKADSWWT
+1528 NLQANSWWT
-1537 ESANFKDGVTS
+1537 EPANFKDGVTS
-1548 EVKRTDNLKHKVTL
+1548 EVTGSDNFKHKVTL
-1562 KIEQDSGKAPQ
+1562 KIVQESGKAPQ

-1583 SKRYIVYE
+1583 SKRYQIWE

-1597 GAVEKIELSGSAYQ
+1597 GAVEKVELSGSAYQ
-1611 LKDVSVNENPIIF
+1611 LKDVSENANPIISQ
-1624 ISGSKSLDSS
+1624 SGSKSLDSS
-1634 EPCKPDNVFKITNCY
+1634 EPCKPDNVFKITNHY

-1658 TVKKVVTGIGRPTAS
+1658 TVKKVVTGMARPTAS

-1678 QFHLVIKKH
+1678 KFHLVIKKH
-1687 DGDTGQPLSN
+1687 DGGTGQSLSEE
-1697 TEMKSIINDLKAK
+1697 EMDSIINDMIAK
-1710 YPKSSGFNIRG
+1710 NA
-1721 NSINLTS
+1721 NSTEF
-1728 PKEINEY
+1728 EINKDLIKLKRPKKINAF
-1735 TISFELKDGDSI
+1735 TISFELKDGESI

-1758 VYEKKSEGYEEAKIV
+1758 VYEKKSAGYEKAKIV
-1773 SDWKGSSRPIPAKTG
+1773 SDLKGSSSRTIQAETG
-1788 QDDDHHEFTY
+1788 QDDNNEFTY
-1798 MKVLEEPYEG
+1798 MEALEEPYEG

-1829 TPYLLSIFGF
+1829 TPYLFSIFGF
-1839 VAMAGVYLTIKKKKR
+1839 VAMAWVYLTIRKKKR